1 MPTTRPETANP
12 APGGSATGAGDA
24 HALQCMQVWGDNRAA
39 DSGVVMPGLD
49 AWVHSRPAGSADAGG
64 DVHYV
69 SSCATGRI
77 VRLLVADVAGHGD
90 AVAAVAGKLR
100 ALMRRHMNQPD
111 QRKLLTQLNREF
123 LGFSRLGQFA
133 TAVVISCWTPTGALT
148 VSIAGHPSPL
158 RFSAQSG
165 AWEPLFAAG
174 EHANL
179 PLGVD
184 DHAEFQQVRVRLEP
198 DEMLLAFSDGL
209 IESRDT
215 QGRMLGQQ
223 GVIEMLN
230 QLGARRSGTILS
242 PDSPDTSGT
251 PDSLVPEL
259 IARVEARRGGGPI
272 EDDTTAMLIRPN
284 ELRPK
289 ASLLGG
295 IGAGFRLARGV
306 LGSAARPGDAP
317 VPAVS
322 TTNMLGAF
330 SDRFNTR

>member
-1 MPTTRPETANP
+1 MPATRPESPKTASG
-12 APGGSATGAGDA
+12 APATGAGA
-24 HALQCMQVWGDNRAA
+24 SHALQCMQVWGDNRAA

-49 AWVHSRPAGSADAGG
+49 AWVHSRPAGTADAGG

-77 VRLLVADVAGHGD
+77 VRMLVADVSGHGD
-90 AVAAVAGKLR
+90 SVAEVARKLR
-100 ALMRRHMNQPD
+100 ALMRRHMNQSD
-111 QRKLLTQLNREF
+111 QRKLLSQLNREF
-123 LGFSRLGQFA
+123 LGMNRLGQFA

-158 RFSAQSG
+158 RFRAETG
-165 AWEPLFAAG
+165 VWEPLFEAG

-184 DHAEFQQVRVRLEP
+184 HDADFQQVRVRL
-198 DEMLLAFSDGL
+198 DADDMLLAFSDGL

-215 QGRMLGQQ
+215 EGTMLGQR

-230 QLGARRSGTILS
+230 TLQDSSDPTPRSPYA
-242 PDSPDTSGT
+242 PDA
-251 PDSLVPEL
+251 LVPEL
-259 IARVEARRGGGPI
+259 IARVKARRGGGPI

-295 IGAGFRLARGV
+295 LGAGFRLARGV
-306 LGSAARPGDAP
+306 IGSVARPGEAP
-317 VPAVS
+317 VPEVNS
-322 TTNMLGAF
+322 TNMLGAF
-330 SDRFNTR
+330 NDRFNRP